1 MSQSEV
7 SREESRRLLLAGQG
21 LAQGRW
27 SLEGMIEHLG
37 FVQLDSINAVARA
50 QELTLHAR
58 LPQYRHESL
67 FELLPR
73 QQAFEHWTHDAS
85 MLPASSW
92 PYWSERF
99 RQRGE
104 RIVRSNWWRER
115 MGANFEEKLS
125 LVTQRLDQEGPLQS
139 KDFVS
144 EHKSAGGWW
153 NWKPEKAALEYLWL
167 SGRISVVKRRN
178 FQKFYDLSSR
188 FLGQPAP
195 QPPEDW
201 IDWAC
206 RGALE
211 RLGVATAG
219 EISAYW
225 ALVSSEQA
233 RDWCRGQLQVRDSAG
248 RPAVA
253 VPDWQERAAGVKI
266 PRRVR
271 LLAPFD
277 PIVRD
282 RARALR
288 LFDFDYRF
296 EAFVPAAQRRY
307 GYYTLPILDGAELVG
322 RVTPKRQDG
331 DLTVLSL
338 HWEKPPNAA
347 RKQRYGEALERLASF
362 LNLSMTQSSVDS
374 ID

>member
-1 MSQSEV
+1 M
-7 SREESRRLLLAGQG
+7 
-21 LAQGRW
+21 
-27 SLEGMIEHLG
+27 LEQLG

-58 LPQYRHESL
+58 LPNYRHESL
-67 FELLPR
+67 FELLPQR
-73 QQAFEHWTHDAS
+73 RAFEHWTHDAS

-99 RQRGE
+99 RQRGGG
-104 RIVRSNWWRER
+104 VLRSNWWRER
-115 MGANFEEKLS
+115 MGPNFQDVFDMVLD
-125 LVTQRLDQEGPLQS
+125 RLRQEGPLQS
-139 KDFVS
+139 KDFTS

-153 NWKPEKAALEYLWL
+153 NWKPEKAALEHLWL
-167 SGRISVVKRRN
+167 SGQISVIKRRN

-188 FLGQPAP
+188 FLGEPAVS
-195 QPPEDW
+195 PPEDW
-201 IDWAC
+201 VDWAC

-211 RLGVATAG
+211 RLGVATAT
-219 EISAYW
+219 EIAAYW
-225 ALVSSEQA
+225 RLVSVTQA
-233 RDWCRGQLQVRDSAG
+233 REWCRGQLSVRDNLG
-248 RPAVA
+248 RAAVA
-253 VPDWQERAAGVKI
+253 VADWRERAAAVKI
-266 PRRVR
+266 PRKLR

-288 LFDFDYRF
+288 LFGFDYRF
-296 EAFVPAAQRRY
+296 EAFVPAAKRQH

-331 DLTVLSL
+331 QLCELSI
-338 HWEKPPNAA
+338 HWEKPPGAA
-347 RKQRYGEALERLASF
+347 RLQRYREAWERLGAF
-362 LNLSMTQSSVDS
+362 LSLSTTQSRVAS

>member
-1 MSQSEV
+1 M
-7 SREESRRLLLAGQG
+7 LAGQG

-27 SLEGMIEHLG
+27 SLEGMLEQLG
-37 FVQLDSINAVARA
+37 FVQLDSINSVARA

-67 FELLPR
+67 FELLPKKR
-73 QQAFEHWTHDAS
+73 AFEHWTHDAS
-85 MLPASSW
+85 MLPASAW

-104 RIVRSNWWRER
+104 RILGSNWWRDR
-115 MGANFEEKLS
+115 MGSRFAEMRSHVL
-125 LVTQRLDQEGPLQS
+125 QRLEQEGPLQS

-153 NWKPEKAALEYLWL
+153 NWTPEKAALEYLWL
-167 SGRISVVKRRN
+167 SGQISIVKRRN

-188 FLGQPAP
+188 FLGEPATR
-195 QPPEDW
+195 PPEDW
-201 IDWAC
+201 IDRAC
-206 RGALE
+206 SGALE
-211 RLGVATAG
+211 RLGVATPG

-225 ALVSSEQA
+225 ALVSSAEA
-233 RDWCRGQLQVRDSAG
+233 REWCRGQLQVRDNAG
-248 RPAVA
+248 RAAVA
-253 VPDWQERAAGVKI
+253 VPDWRERAAGVKI
-266 PRRVR
+266 PRKVR

-296 EAFVPAAQRRY
+296 EAFVPAAKRLH

-322 RVTPKRQDG
+322 RVTPKRQG
-331 DLTVLSL
+331 GELSVLSV
-338 HWEKPPNAA
+338 HWEKPPSAT
-347 RKQRYGEALERLASF
+347 RLQRYRESLERLASF
-362 LNLSMTQSSVDS
+362 LSLSITQSSVES
-374 ID
+374 IE